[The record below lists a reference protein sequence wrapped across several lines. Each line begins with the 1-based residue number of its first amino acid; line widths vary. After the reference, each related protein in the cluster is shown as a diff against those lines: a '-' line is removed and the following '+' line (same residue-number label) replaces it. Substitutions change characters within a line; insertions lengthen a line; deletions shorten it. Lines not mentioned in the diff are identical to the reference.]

1 MRPHETLAL
10 IICAALAA
18 ACSSQSQNT
27 KPVIVSQAP
36 AAASTSTSIAAVAV
50 AGTAAVAAAPAGSA
64 DPNLPKADP
73 ALVKQG
79 YRVVRHQGK
88 ILYCQTQSVT
98 GTKFASTT
106 CQTAEQIQELNR
118 ETEQSKRLL
127 IRSGPANC
135 VGTQC
140 SN

>member
-1 MRPHETLAL
+1 MRTHQALTL
-10 IICAALAA
+10 IICVALAA
-18 ACSSQSQNT
+18 ACASQSQNT
-27 KPVIVSQAP
+27 KPVVVAQTP
-36 AAASTSTSIAAVAV
+36 AAASTSTSTAAAV
-50 AGTAAVAAAPAGSA
+50 AGTTPAAGAPAGSA
-64 DPNLPKADP
+64 DPNLPKVDP

-79 YRVVRHQGK
+79 YRVVRRQGK
-88 ILYCQTQSVT
+88 ILYCQSQSVT

-135 VGTQC
+135 VGSQC